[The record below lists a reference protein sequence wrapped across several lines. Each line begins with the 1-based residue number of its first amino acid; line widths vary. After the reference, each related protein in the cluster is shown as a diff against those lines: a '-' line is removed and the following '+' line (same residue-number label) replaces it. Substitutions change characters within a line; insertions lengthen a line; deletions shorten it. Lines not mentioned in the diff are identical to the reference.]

1 MGLLCVW
8 CPLMN
13 WEKGNLHWERGI
25 LHRECHFWGTVDILW
40 N

>member
-1 MGLLCVW
+1 MW